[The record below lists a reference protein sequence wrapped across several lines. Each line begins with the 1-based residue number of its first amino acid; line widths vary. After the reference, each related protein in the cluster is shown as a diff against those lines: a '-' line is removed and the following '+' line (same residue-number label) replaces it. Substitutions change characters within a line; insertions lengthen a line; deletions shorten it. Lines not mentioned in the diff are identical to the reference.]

1 MLRVHTVNCPMLTR
15 SEDTLLGEPSPAPAV
30 IIITVP
36 SSPDEPPIICQKI
49 LRTPPLQAVQL
60 HAPSDSTPLAPFD
73 CSLLSPL
80 PTMSQD
86 APVSLFQQRL
96 RDADLPLPGADH
108 FAARRTLWWSP
119 GPNEP
124 SPTEANSSRR
134 RLEALLA
141 HPGALEDDD
150 IWEAGVDRVWRGLV
164 NGAKLKHRLP
174 LALVVRPYPR
184 LSHGSGLY
192 RSSFLQIKILQAGW
206 IREGTW
212 PKGAIV
218 PDSDD
223 TIEGKML
230 ELKQDSVISSTTTPG
245 IITPGSAEDGHIPQT
260 AHHTDDA
267 KSAR

>member
-1 MLRVHTVNCPMLTR
+1 
-15 SEDTLLGEPSPAPAV
+15 
-30 IIITVP
+30 
-36 SSPDEPPIICQKI
+36 
-49 LRTPPLQAVQL
+49 
-60 HAPSDSTPLAPFD
+60 
-73 CSLLSPL
+73 
-80 PTMSQD
+80 MSQD

-96 RDADLPLPGADH
+96 RDADLPLPGVDH
-108 FAARRTLWWSP
+108 FAARRTLWWTP

-174 LALVVRPYPR
+174 LALV
-184 LSHGSGLY
+184 
-192 RSSFLQIKILQAGW
+192 IKILQAGW

-223 TIEGKML
+223 TIEGRVL

-245 IITPGSAEDGHIPQT
+245 IITPGSPEDEHTPQT
-260 AHHTDDA
+260 VHHTDDA
-267 KSAR
+267 NRPSSQ